1 MSAEG
6 GFGSG
11 ASCQPHV
18 FKFDR
23 DIREAGRGHDRG

>member
-1 MSAEG
+1 MSTEG

-18 FKFDR
+18 FDG
-23 DIREAGRGHDRG
+23 DICEAGGVRDRG